1 MEKPMAENEILA
13 DKVCIPCQGGVP
25 RLDIDEANEMI
36 KNFPDWQLNEDG
48 TRITR
53 NFKFENFKQA
63 QIFANKLGDLAE
75 KEFHHPVITFGWGY
89 CNVTFQTNKIRGLHE
104 NDIIMAAKVNDLI

>member
-1 MEKPMAENEILA
+1 MEKLTEEQISKKLESLEGWTYA
-13 DKVCIPCQGGVP
+13 K
-25 RLDIDEANEMI
+25 EAI
-36 KNFPDWQLNEDG
+36 H
-48 TRITR
+48 TS
-53 NFKFENFKQA
+53 FKFENFKQA

-104 NDIIMAAKVNDLI
+104 NDIIMAAKVNELI